1 MRFTDSFCLGLL
13 LDSLHQSRS
22 ACGGAYYRA
31 RAGQCSMLSGMRTTA
46 LRQIVKRIIAVVT
59 VAFLAMECDSEQ
71 PDRQLQL
78 WLTIKRQLTR
88 PDGERYFESSMKD
101 SVIPAG
107 ANGVSMLKRTLT
119 SALFNQGVSRLVLG
133 LSDATT
139 AEVTLV
145 LHNGDVDITS
155 ELGAQVEFQGVAIDF
170 TKDPF
175 MLTFDVQLSETKG
188 LKLQK

>member
-1 MRFTDSFCLGLL
+1 
-13 LDSLHQSRS
+13 
-22 ACGGAYYRA
+22 
-31 RAGQCSMLSGMRTTA
+31 MLSGMRTRA

-107 ANGVSMLKRTLT
+107 ANGVSMLKGTLT
-119 SALFNQGVSRLVLG
+119 SALFNKGVSRLVLG

>member
-1 MRFTDSFCLGLL
+1 
-13 LDSLHQSRS
+13 
-22 ACGGAYYRA
+22 
-31 RAGQCSMLSGMRTTA
+31 
-46 LRQIVKRIIAVVT
+46 
-59 VAFLAMECDSEQ
+59 
-71 PDRQLQL
+71 
-78 WLTIKRQLTR
+78 
-88 PDGERYFESSMKD
+88 
-101 SVIPAG
+101 
-107 ANGVSMLKRTLT
+107 MLKRTLT

>member
-1 MRFTDSFCLGLL
+1 
-13 LDSLHQSRS
+13 
-22 ACGGAYYRA
+22 
-31 RAGQCSMLSGMRTTA
+31 MLSGMRTRA

-107 ANGVSMLKRTLT
+107 ANGVSMLKGTLT

-155 ELGAQVEFQGVAIDF
+155 ELGAQVECQGVAIDF

>member
-1 MRFTDSFCLGLL
+1 
-13 LDSLHQSRS
+13 
-22 ACGGAYYRA
+22 
-31 RAGQCSMLSGMRTTA
+31 MLSAMRTRA
-46 LRQIVKRIIAVVT
+46 LRQIVKGIIAVVT

-88 PDGERYFESSMKD
+88 PDGERYFQSSMKD

-107 ANGVSMLKRTLT
+107 ANGVSMLKGTLT
-119 SALFNQGVSRLVLG
+119 SALFNKGVSRLMLG
-133 LSDATT
+133 LSDSTT

-145 LHNGDVDITS
+145 LHNGDVSITS
-155 ELGAQVEFQGVAIDF
+155 ELGAQVEFQGVAVEF

-175 MLTFDVQLSETKG
+175 MLTFDVQLSGTKG
-188 LKLQK
+188 LKLQE

>member
-1 MRFTDSFCLGLL
+1 
-13 LDSLHQSRS
+13 
-22 ACGGAYYRA
+22 
-31 RAGQCSMLSGMRTTA
+31 MLSGMRTRA
-46 LRQIVKRIIAVVT
+46 LRQIVKRILAVVT

-107 ANGVSMLKRTLT
+107 ANGVSMLKGTLT
-119 SALFNQGVSRLVLG
+119 SALFNKGVSRLVLG